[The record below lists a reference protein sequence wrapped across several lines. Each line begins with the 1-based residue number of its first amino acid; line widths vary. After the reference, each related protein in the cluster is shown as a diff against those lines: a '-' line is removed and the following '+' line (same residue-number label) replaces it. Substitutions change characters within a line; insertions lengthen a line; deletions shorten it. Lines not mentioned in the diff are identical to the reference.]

1 MKIEITAAQTSF
13 FTQHGYIEFGGIEF
27 NSEELFLSAKKTLAS
42 RLETTPDKL
51 SRIPSSELYKKGRDL
66 WRSSAALKKFL
77 LQTLFPP
84 ASILGARKSFRLA
97 CDQWIPSDYQWSK
110 SCSLN
115 HLFSIQGLILGALL
129 CSTESKLPLRASLGL
144 LPLPSK
150 PENILFFQP
159 HLLLDWPQLLQ
170 SSPTDMY
177 LIAYALPQA
186 VYVQNPNDPA
196 TNDLKQFG
204 YGFGDPLKNA
214 FHPLL
219 SG

>member
-1 MKIEITAAQTSF
+1 MKIEITAAQTAF
-13 FTQHGYIEFGGIEF
+13 FTQNGYIEFGDIELEE
-27 NSEELFLSAKKTLAS
+27 SEIFESAKKVLAA
-42 RLETTPDKL
+42 RLKTTPNKL
-51 SRIPSSELYKKGRDL
+51 SRIPATELYKSGRDL
-66 WRSSAALKKFL
+66 WRASERLKKFL
-77 LQTLFPP
+77 IQILFPL
-84 ASILGARKSFRLA
+84 AAILGAKKSLRLA
-97 CDQWIPSDYQWSK
+97 CDQWIPSDYTWNK
-110 SCSLN
+110 SGSLKD
-115 HLFSIQGLILGALL
+115 LFSIQGLVIGALV

-150 PENILFFQP
+150 PENILFFKP

-186 VYVQNPNDPA
+186 VYIQNPKDPA

-219 SG
+219 S